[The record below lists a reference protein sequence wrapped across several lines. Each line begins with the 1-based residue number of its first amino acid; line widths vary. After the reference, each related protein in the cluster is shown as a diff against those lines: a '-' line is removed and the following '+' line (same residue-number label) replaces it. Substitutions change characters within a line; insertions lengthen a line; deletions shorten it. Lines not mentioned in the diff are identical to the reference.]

1 MSSLSTNSVGMRNTR
16 GKVKKETRKRVY
28 LTTRKKLLWRPSV
41 KTMEQSRKEYR
52 KILANEA
59 EKSATLKKH
68 IKNSIRAVTHTMKP
82 IRIPKLHFP
91 REKYNSQPRHRCQ
104 PTTIRGQPYFASV
117 FMEPGLTSERKR
129 ELRRCLDIQVPI
141 YTGIDAVPMLS
152 DGGYIYTIGLRHGD
166 ADKDITESD
175 IFFQPVRSSLEF
187 GAVHGIMVE
196 REGIG
201 TVLAAGEM
209 QKTGNTIE
217 FNMMSGTFMIGYKYE
232 SESTRIADI
241 IFGSLRDKDMTV
253 TFSNDGS
260 SLIGRDVQEHELM
273 NAKDCGYTVELFRVR
288 DRCMLDYRY
297 TAAKDKSPNEGKRF
311 LETRRDRVGNITA
324 DNVTRMEGTNGKINI
339 TKRLYEPNAMY

>member
-1 MSSLSTNSVGMRNTR
+1 MRNTR
-16 GKVKKETRKRVY
+16 GKGKKETRKRMY
-28 LTTRKKLLWRPSV
+28 LTTRKKSLWRPSV
-41 KTMEQSRKEYR
+41 KTMEKSRKAYG

-59 EKSATLKKH
+59 ETKATLKKH

-91 REKYNSQPRHRCQ
+91 REKYNAQSRHRCQ

-129 ELRRCLDIQVPI
+129 ELRRCLDRQMPI

-152 DGGYIYTIGLRHGD
+152 DGGYIYIIGLRSEE
-166 ADKDITESD
+166 ADKNITESD

-187 GAVHGIMVE
+187 GAVHAIMVE

-209 QKTGNTIE
+209 RKTGNSIE

-232 SESTRIADI
+232 GESTRIADI
-241 IFGSLRDKDMTV
+241 IFGSLRDKHMTV
-253 TFSNDGS
+253 TFSNDDS

-273 NAKDCGYTVELFRVR
+273 NAKDCGYTVELFRDR

-297 TAAKDKSPNEGKRF
+297 TAAKDKSVNEAKRF
-311 LETRRDRVGNITA
+311 LETRRDRVGNILD
-324 DNVTRMEGTNGKINI
+324 DNVKRMKRSNGTINI